1 MKRISNPTIQQ
12 EVVLATNSQF
22 ARRQYCEKNEKGQEN
37 NADQEEKFMNAC
49 WNGMLKDM
57 LPELFIQHH
66 SDTQLFL
73 WQMRTCK
80 NTLTLEMAEEP
91 REMDFSAS
99 IDPYCFME
107 LQAYN

>member
-1 MKRISNPTIQQ
+1 MKRISNPAIQQ
-12 EVVLATNSQF
+12 EVVLATNSRF
-22 ARRQYCEKNEKGQEN
+22 ARHQYCEQNEKDPGKKSSKEEN
-37 NADQEEKFMNAC
+37 FINAC

-66 SDTQLFL
+66 SDTHLFL
-73 WQMRTCK
+73 WQMRTCN
-80 NTLTLEMAEEP
+80 NTLTLEMSEEP

-107 LQAYN
+107 LQVYN